1 MTDAPETKLKQDLL
15 NVSPASLADWLHAK
29 GQPAF
34 RVEQIL
40 EWVYRV
46 RVLSFEEMTNVPLHL
61 RAELEADYRLTSLKI
76 VATRTSRDGETGK
89 LLFEL
94 DDGERVEGVWMNDE
108 DRFTFCVSS
117 QAGCPLDCRFCAT
130 GQLGFSRDLTAG
142 EILGQ
147 VTALARETGDLRNI
161 VFMGMGEPLLNLDA
175 VIPAL
180 QALTDERCFGLGER
194 RITVS
199 TSGIVPGIGRLATSP
214 ASPNLALSLNSPF
227 NEQRNNI
234 MPVNKSNQLKD
245 VLQACRLYASQ
256 TGRRV
261 SLEYVMLRGVNTSV
275 ACARALTDLAA
286 DLDAMVNLIAL
297 NPFPGCIFTSPTRD
311 EITRFRAALVR
322 RGINVTQR
330 YKRGRDI
337 GAACGQLRGEG

>member
-1 MTDAPETKLKQDLL
+1 
-15 NVSPASLADWLHAK
+15 VASFD
-29 GQPAF
+29 
-34 RVEQIL
+34 
-40 EWVYRV
+40 
-46 RVLSFEEMTNVPLHL
+46 EMTNVPLDL
-61 RAELEADYRLTSLKI
+61 RQDLETSYRLTSLET
-76 VATRTSRDGETGK
+76 VGTRTSRDGETGK

-94 DDGERVEGVWMNDE
+94 DDGERIESVWMNDE

-130 GQLGFSRDLTAG
+130 GAMGFSRDLTAG

-147 VTALARETGDLRNI
+147 VSALARETGELRNI

-180 QALTDERCFGLGER
+180 QVLTDEQCFGLGER

-199 TSGIVPGIGRLATSP
+199 TSGIVPGIGRLATCP
-214 ASPNLALSLNSPF
+214 VSPNLALSLNSPF
-227 NEQRNNI
+227 SEQRNNI
-234 MPVNKSNQLKD
+234 MPVNKSNELDD
-245 VLQACRLYASQ
+245 VLKACRLYASQ

-261 SLEYVMLRGVNTSV
+261 SLEYVMLGGVNTSV
-275 ACARALTDLAA
+275 ACARALTELAE

-297 NPFPGCIFTSPTRD
+297 NPFPGCIFNSPSRD
-311 EITRFRAALVR
+311 EVSRFRAALVR
-322 RGINVTQR
+322 RGITVTQR